1 MVVFAK
7 NEAIIFDTP
16 PDDNTALELINWV
29 ENNLDCKIK
38 AIIPTHFHED
48 CLGGL
53 DAFHKHGIASY
64 ANNKTINLVSTD
76 NLAVPQK
83 GFDNLLQLKVGNK
96 KVLAEFFSEGHTKDN
111 VIGYFPDEKVM
122 FGGCLIKE
130 LGVGKGNLNDANVN
144 EWSNTVAKLK
154 VKYPDTK
161 IVIPG
166 HGKPGGT
173 ELLNYTIIKVFMQ
186 Q

>member
-1 MVVFAK
+1 M
-7 NEAIIFDTP
+7 
-16 PDDNTALELINWV
+16 

-64 ANNKTINLVSTD
+64 ANNKTINLARSN

-83 GFDNLLQLKVGNK
+83 GFNNLLQLKVGNK

-154 VKYPDTK
+154 IKYPDTK